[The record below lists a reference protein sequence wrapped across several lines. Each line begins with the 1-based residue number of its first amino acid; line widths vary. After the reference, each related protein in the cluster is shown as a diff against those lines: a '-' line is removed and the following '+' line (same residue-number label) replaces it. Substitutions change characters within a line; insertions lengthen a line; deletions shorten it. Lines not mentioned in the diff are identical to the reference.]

1 MATVSKTRL
10 IFGIFLL
17 VLIVIIDLA
26 LHHLHLAAWPA
37 FMVMIFFFESHMNPN
52 RAPHILLGG
61 LFGILNLVLIGMFL
75 KVAAPPLGILAAKLV
90 YVCLFV
96 YLIVALGETVP
107 VFFNNYAFM
116 FFLVAALAAKIQN
129 PAPNPWMWMGI
140 ELVGGLGVIGGIMGI
155 TRLMAFFFTPKAHG
169 TSAGQEAQPVHVHK

>member
-10 IFGIFLL
+10 IFGIFLM

-26 LHHLHLAAWPA
+26 LHHLHLATWPA

-52 RAPHILLGG
+52 RAPHILIGG
-61 LFGILNLVLIGMFL
+61 LFGILNLVLIGIFL
-75 KVAAPPLGILAAKLV
+75 KVAAPVLGILPAKLV

-107 VFFNNYAFM
+107 VLFNNYAFM
-116 FFLVAALAAKIQN
+116 FFLVAALAAKVQD

-155 TRLMAFFFTPKAHG
+155 TRLMAVCFTPKAHG
-169 TSAGQEAQPVHVHK
+169 SSAGQETEPVPIHK

>member
-10 IFGIFLL
+10 IFGIFLM

-26 LHHLHLAAWPA
+26 LHHLHLATWPA

-52 RAPHILLGG
+52 RAPHILIGG
-61 LFGILNLVLIGMFL
+61 LFGILNLVLIGIFL
-75 KVAAPPLGILAAKLV
+75 KVAAPVLGILPAKLV

-107 VFFNNYAFM
+107 VLFNNYAFM
-116 FFLVAALAAKIQN
+116 FFSWPRWPPKFKIRPPIPGCGWASNWWAGSGSSAASWASLD
-129 PAPNPWMWMGI
+129 
-140 ELVGGLGVIGGIMGI
+140 
-155 TRLMAFFFTPKAHG
+155 
-169 TSAGQEAQPVHVHK
+169 